1 MGSVLS
7 GQVGSSRKI
16 AKIEKLGA
24 KIYAVSIPLCVCQDK
39 LELEKKK
46 IENYQIE
53 GFLLF
58 VF

>member
-16 AKIEKLGA
+16 AKIVKLGA

-46 IENYQIE
+46 KKIIKLRA
-53 GFLLF
+53 F
-58 VF
+58 

>member
-24 KIYAVSIPLCVCQDK
+24 KIYVVSIPLCVCQDK
-39 LELEKKK
+39 LELEKKNRK
-46 IENYQIE
+46 LSN
-53 GFLLF
+53 
-58 VF
+58 